1 MVPVACLLPWLLN
14 VKTMAYSLDQIDWCD
29 VPLLPAV
36 PDPAW
41 EREVVRRFGFASNLA
56 RYLTPVRWL
65 MDAEQIGEARV
76 TPGISVALRAFISM
90 VVAMDSSCRHCYGAF
105 RSMLKILGY
114 PEGVIRDLEESF
126 ATNQLT
132 NKEQAALE
140 FARKVSRSAPRPS
153 ESDLRELAA
162 AGYSQLEIAEI
173 AYLAGL
179 NAGGNRLAT
188 LLAVPPSR
196 LEEVDANWFDKLKR
210 PFTRKEFR
218 ASLSSVQSVPHPAEF
233 IGLGAPIVQA
243 LEGSPAS
250 AALATVLNGA
260 WNSTITSKRMKALIF
275 AVVARGLDCQACE
288 AGASEALRREG
299 WTDSEIQHVLT
310 YLTSPKLDS
319 FEHRVLGFA
328 RETVRYQTRR
338 LQEVAQTFAAGL
350 KREVVLE
357 VIGLICYA
365 NALARMSILL
375 HRC

>member
-1 MVPVACLLPWLLN
+1 MVPVACLVRWLLS
-14 VKTMAYSLDQIDWCD
+14 VETMAYSLDHIDWCD

-76 TPGISVALRAFISM
+76 TPGISVPLRAFISM

-114 PEGVIRDLEESF
+114 PEGLIRDLEESF

-188 LLAVPPSR
+188 LLAVPPSP

-218 ASLSSVQSVPHPAEF
+218 AALSSIHSVPYPAEVT
-233 IGLGAPIVQA
+233 GPGAAIVRA

-250 AALATVLNGA
+250 AALAMVLNGA
-260 WNSTITSKRMKALIF
+260 WNSTITSRRVKALIF
-275 AVVARGLDCQACE
+275 AVVSRGLGCPACE
-288 AGASEALRREG
+288 AEATAALRAEG
-299 WTDSEIQHVLT
+299 WTEPEIQHVLT
-310 YLTSPKLDS
+310 YLTSKKLDS
-319 FEHRVLGFA
+319 FEQKVLAFA

-338 LQEVAQTFAAGL
+338 LQELAQTFAAGL

-365 NALARMSILL
+365 NGLARMSILL